1 MTKRAR
7 WAFAVM
13 SLVWGASYLLIKI
26 AVDGGLPAA
35 DVAWLRVAVAAL
47 VLVALAWRAGAV
59 ASLRGRWRWIV
70 AYAVFEISIPFPL
83 IAAGEV
89 HVASSLAAIIIAA
102 VPLIVTVLSLRFDP
116 SERPTPVRAVGLAI
130 GFSGVILLVGID
142 VAGNGSELL
151 GAVAILVGA
160 VGYAI
165 GPMLVKLGMD
175 GLDSRVVMG
184 ASLVV
189 AAIVLAP
196 FAAADTPSRVPTVG
210 AFAAVAGLGVFCTA
224 LAFVVYTVLIR
235 EAGTGR
241 ATVITYINPLVA
253 VVLGVTLLGERPGPS
268 ALGGLLLILAGSWL
282 ATGGRMP
289 GRGGRMPGRGWPDA
303 DAGGGPMPGRG
314 RGRAPIRRMNAM

>member
-1 MTKRAR
+1 MTRRAR

-13 SLVWGASYLLIKI
+13 SVVWGASYLLIKI

-35 DVAWLRVAVAAL
+35 DVAWLRVAVAA
-47 VLVALAWRAGAV
+47 VILVAVAWRAGALP
-59 ASLRGRWRWIV
+59 SLRGRWRWIV
-70 AYAVFEISIPFPL
+70 AYAIAEISVPFPL

-116 SERPTPVRAVGLAI
+116 SERPTPVRALGLAV
-130 GFSGVILLVGID
+130 GFTGVILLVGID
-142 VAGNGSELL
+142 VAGNGRELL

-175 GLDSRVVMG
+175 GLDSRAVMG

-196 FAAADTPSRVPTVG
+196 FAAADTPSRMPTFG

-235 EAGTGR
+235 EIGTSR

-253 VVLGVTLLGERPGPS
+253 VALGVTLLGERPGPS
-268 ALGGLLLILAGSWL
+268 ALAGLVLILGGSWL
-282 ATGGRMP
+282 STGARLP
-289 GRGGRMPGRGWPDA
+289 GAEPTHERDVSRRIARTASGESTA
-303 DAGGGPMPGRG
+303 DRLLD
-314 RGRAPIRRMNAM
+314 